1 MSGQRQPVAGALL
14 AMMQPDT
21 AYTAAGL
28 AQAIGCTRMAA
39 YQALGRMAAKNT
51 IGQRWVGGG
60 NVYFASPEMAAAFGA
75 QAAAALAEQLRHKR
89 AANLA
94 ANNARVM
101 ATVDRNRVRPE
112 KPGRAAPVVIVGP
125 APESKCAPR
134 PVDMSRAV
142 WTIAPTPLARF
153 AVDPGSIEPGAFVVD
168 MPAGRWSD
176 YAVRGAA

>member
-1 MSGQRQPVAGALL
+1 MSGQRQPVASALL
-14 AMMQPDT
+14 AMMQPHT

-28 AQAIGCTRMAA
+28 ARAIGCTRMAA
-39 YQALGRMAAKNT
+39 YQALGRMAAKHA

-75 QAAAALAEQLRHKR
+75 RAVAALAEQLRHKR

-94 ANNARVM
+94 ANKARPM
-101 ATVDRNRVRPE
+101 ATVDRNRVLPA
-112 KPGRAAPVVIVGP
+112 KPGRAAPVVIA
-125 APESKCAPR
+125 APESNREPC

-142 WTIAPTPLARF
+142 WTIAPTPICRF
-153 AVDPGSIEPGAFVVD
+153 AVDPDSIEPGGFLVD

>member
-1 MSGQRQPVAGALL
+1 MSGRRQPVADALL
-14 AMMQPDT
+14 AMMQPHT

-28 AQAIGCTRMAA
+28 ARTIGCTRMAA
-39 YQALGRMAAKNT
+39 YQALGSMAAKKT
-51 IGQRWVGGG
+51 IGLRLVGGG
-60 NVYFASPEMAAAFGA
+60 NVYFASQAMADDFGA

-101 ATVDRNRVRPE
+101 ATVDRNRVHPTR
-112 KPGRAAPVVIVGP
+112 PGRPAPVVIAAP
-125 APESKCAPR
+125 APESKRAAR

-153 AVDPGSIEPGAFVVD
+153 AVDPTTIVPGAFLVD
-168 MPAGRWSD
+168 MPPGRWSD
-176 YAVRGAA
+176 YALRGAA